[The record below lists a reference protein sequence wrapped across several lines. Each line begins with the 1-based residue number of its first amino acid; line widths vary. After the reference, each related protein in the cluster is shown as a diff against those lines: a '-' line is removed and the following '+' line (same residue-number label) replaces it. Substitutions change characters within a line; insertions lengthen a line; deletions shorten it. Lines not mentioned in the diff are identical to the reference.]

1 MLLKER
7 DKSIDIAKG
16 IGIFLM
22 VMGHTTSNRIV
33 LQWIY
38 SFHMPLFFFL
48 SGIFHSQGES
58 YIYFFKKKVRTLL
71 IPYFFFS
78 IILFL
83 FFLIVSKNI
92 GFSAGENLSVK
103 ENFIGILLGNE
114 VKGLSQMSW
123 RGQLWF
129 IPALFLVENI
139 YYYFCKFNEKI
150 RVVLVICC
158 LVLNIIVSKVISFNI
173 PWSWLTVLVA
183 INFYAF
189 GHLLRDIINKKQNM
203 NSGYIYI
210 FLLINI
216 ISNYFNNSVE
226 MYSNIYG
233 NIFLFLLSAYSGI
246 IFIILFIKS
255 FIKKSEIFE
264 YIGKNSLVVLVFHKR
279 AITIIKVLF
288 IVIFQI
294 DIIKENILYDLC
306 CVICEIILCI
316 PAIIIL
322 NKYFPFF
329 IGKKIKN

>member
-58 YIYFFKKKVRTLL
+58 YIYFFKKKVKTLL

-123 RGQLWF
+123 GGQLWF
-129 IPALFLVENI
+129 IPD
-139 YYYFCKFNEKI
+139 
-150 RVVLVICC
+150 
-158 LVLNIIVSKVISFNI
+158 
-173 PWSWLTVLVA
+173 T
-183 INFYAF
+183 
-189 GHLLRDIINKKQNM
+189 
-203 NSGYIYI
+203 I
-210 FLLINI
+210 F
-216 ISNYFNNSVE
+216 
-226 MYSNIYG
+226 
-233 NIFLFLLSAYSGI
+233 
-246 IFIILFIKS
+246 
-255 FIKKSEIFE
+255 
-264 YIGKNSLVVLVFHKR
+264 
-279 AITIIKVLF
+279 
-288 IVIFQI
+288 
-294 DIIKENILYDLC
+294 
-306 CVICEIILCI
+306 
-316 PAIIIL
+316 
-322 NKYFPFF
+322 
-329 IGKKIKN
+329 